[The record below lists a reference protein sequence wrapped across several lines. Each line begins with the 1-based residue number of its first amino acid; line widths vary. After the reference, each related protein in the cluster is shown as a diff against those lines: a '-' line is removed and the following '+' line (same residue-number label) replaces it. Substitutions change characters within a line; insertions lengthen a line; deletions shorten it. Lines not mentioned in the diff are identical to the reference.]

1 MATSTVT
8 DAKGEG
14 ASLKRSPISS
24 PTRSPIKRLLR
35 YVLPYSWVLI
45 SSVTMMALV
54 GLLDAGRVLL
64 IGPIFDRVLNP
75 ESQGRTIQLFKL
87 PGTERYLNLQAIV
100 PSHFQNPWTVVA
112 FALVAATVLKG
123 IFDYAGTYLVN
134 YAGFGM
140 ITDLR
145 DDLYNAILRSS
156 AAFFT
161 KHTTGTLLSTLV
173 NDIERVQYA
182 MSGVLA
188 EFLQQFFTLIF
199 TAVVVVLLGGKMAWV
214 LLLFVPII
222 LYSSRRIG
230 RQVRSTTRGG
240 QDKLAEIQN
249 ILHETITG
257 NRIVKAFGMENWE
270 LERFRTAAK
279 RLFRANLRLV
289 AAFAISSPLMDI
301 FGAIAIALLLLVG
314 RNQIINHV
322 FKAGTF
328 VAFIV
333 AVFKLYDP
341 VRKFALFNNNFQQ
354 AVGASS
360 EIFRFMDMEDEV
372 REKPSAKPL
381 AKFARLIRFE
391 NVSFSYANLE
401 DSPFVLHDINLEVKK
416 GEVLAVV
423 GSSGA
428 GKSTLVHLIPR
439 FFDVSAGRI
448 AIDDHDV
455 RDVTLDS
462 LRSQIGIVTQETVLF
477 NDTVRN
483 NIAYG
488 QPHVSQ
494 KKVEEAARQA
504 RAHDFIKALPAG
516 YDTMIG
522 ERGVR
527 LSGGE
532 RQRIAI
538 ARAILKNAPILILD
552 EATSALDSESESLV
566 QAALQDLIS
575 GRTVFVIAHRLS
587 TVRRADRIVVL
598 DNGTISDIGAH
609 EELMQKLGTYR
620 RLYELQF
627 AEADPP
633 RATGVPQ

>member
-1 MATSTVT
+1 MATSTVADPNLAGNPAGT
-8 DAKGEG
+8 SAA
-14 ASLKRSPISS
+14 ASANPRPLI
-24 PTRSPIKRLLR
+24 RLLR
-35 YVLPYSWVLI
+35 YVLPYWWQFLASVLL
-45 SSVTMMALV
+45 MALV
-54 GLLDAGRVLL
+54 GLLDAGRLLL

-75 ESQGRTIQLFKL
+75 GSQGRTIQLFKL
-87 PGTERYLNLQAIV
+87 PYTERFLNLQQLV

-123 IFDYAGTYLVN
+123 IFDYIGTYLVN

-156 AAFFT
+156 SAFFV
-161 KHTTGTLLSTLV
+161 KHTTGTLLSTIV
-173 NDIERVQYA
+173 SDVEKVQFA
-182 MSGVLA
+182 MSSVLS
-188 EFLQQFFTLIF
+188 EFLQQFFTFIF
-199 TAVVVVLLGGKMAWV
+199 TAAVVVLLGGKLAWV
-214 LLLFVPII
+214 LLLFVPVI
-222 LYSSRRIG
+222 LYSSRKIG

-257 NRIVKAFGMENWE
+257 NRIVKAFGMERWE
-270 LERFRTAAK
+270 IERFRAAAR

-301 FGAIAIALLLLVG
+301 LGSIAIALLLLMG
-314 RNQIINHV
+314 RDAINKHL
-322 FKAGTF
+322 FTAGTF
-328 VAFIV
+328 LAFIV

-341 VRKFALFNNNFQQ
+341 VRKFAMFNNNFQQ

-360 EIFRFMDMEDEV
+360 EIFRFMDVEDEV
-372 REKPSAKPL
+372 REKPGAKRMG
-381 AKFARLIRFE
+381 KFTRAIRFA
-391 NVSFSYANLE
+391 NVSFSYSSENAGE
-401 DSPFVLHDINLEVKK
+401 SPLVLHDINLNVKA

-439 FFDVSAGRI
+439 FFDVSGGQI
-448 AIDDHDV
+448 LIDDYDV

-494 KKVEEAARQA
+494 NQVEEAARAA
-504 RAHDFIKALPAG
+504 RAHEFIGGLTEG
-516 YDTMIG
+516 YNTMIG

-538 ARAILKNAPILILD
+538 ARALLKNAPILILD

-566 QAALQDLIS
+566 QAALQNLMS

-609 EELMQKLGTYR
+609 EELMQRAGTYR

-627 AEADPP
+627 AEA
-633 RATGVPQ
+633 

>member
-1 MATSTVT
+1 MATSTAAG
-8 DAKGEG
+8 AKGAG
-14 ASLKRSPISS
+14 KPAT
-24 PTRSPIKRLLR
+24 TRPLTRLLR
-35 YVLPYSWVLI
+35 YVLPYWWPFLA
-45 SSVTMMALV
+45 SVTLMALV

-75 ESQGRTIQLFKL
+75 GAQAKTIPLFKF
-87 PGTERYLNLQAIV
+87 PGTERFLNLQQLV
-100 PSHFQNPWTVVA
+100 PPHFQNPWTVVA

-156 AAFFT
+156 VAFFT
-161 KHTTGTLLSTLV
+161 KHTTGTLLSTIV
-173 NDIERVQYA
+173 NDIEKVQFA
-182 MSGVLA
+182 MSSVLA
-188 EFLQQFFTLIF
+188 EFLQQFFTFLF
-199 TAVVVVLLGGKMAWV
+199 TAAVVILVGGKLAWV
-214 LLLFVPII
+214 LLMFVPVI
-222 LYSSRRIG
+222 LYSSRKIG
-230 RQVRSTTRGG
+230 RQVRQTTRGG

-257 NRIVKAFGMENWE
+257 NRIVKAFGMERWE
-270 LERFRTAAK
+270 VERFRAAAR
-279 RLFRANLRLV
+279 RLFRANLRSV

-301 FGAIAIALLLLVG
+301 LGSIAIALLLLMARG
-314 RNQIINHV
+314 RIN
-322 FKAGTF
+322 KGILTTGTF
-328 VAFIV
+328 LTFIV

-341 VRKFALFNNNFQQ
+341 VRKFAQFNNNFQQ

-360 EIFRFMDMEDEV
+360 EIFRFMEMEDEV
-372 REKPSAKPL
+372 REKPAAKRMG
-381 AKFARLIRFE
+381 KFTRTIRFAD
-391 NVSFSYANLE
+391 VSFSYQSAE
-401 DSPFVLHDINLEVKK
+401 DSPAVLHDINLEVKA

-439 FFDVSAGRI
+439 FFDVSGGHI
-448 AIDDHDV
+448 LIDDSDV

-494 KKVEEAARQA
+494 KQVEEAARAA
-504 RAHDFIKALPAG
+504 RAYEFIKGLPDG
-516 YDTMIG
+516 YNTMIG

-566 QAALQDLIS
+566 QSALQNLMT

-598 DNGTISDIGAH
+598 ENGTINDIGAH

-627 AEADPP
+627 AEA
-633 RATGVPQ
+633 